1 MTAYLRNYTDLFD
14 RMFKD
19 VTNGLDLVSDAQI
32 YNSKFPPCDIYF
44 HEESKDLEFQFALA
58 GYPKDEIDLSFE
70 DDYLILSLGFQGS
83 KEETSK
89 EEPKKEAL
97 MRGIKRSRY
106 KAKYF
111 VPFAKYNVEEAKAEY
126 KDGILRVNIPAKEE
140 SKPKK
145 LLIE

>member
-1 MTAYLRNYTDLFD
+1 MTTFYKSYTDLFD

-19 VTNGLDLVSDAQI
+19 VTNGLDLVSSAQI

-70 DDYLILSLGFQGS
+70 DDAMLLSLGFQGS
-83 KEETSK
+83 KEKSSE

-97 MRGIKRSRY
+97 MRGIKRSQYR
-106 KAKYF
+106 AKYF

-126 KDGILRVNIPAKEE
+126 KDGILTVHIPAKEE

-145 LLIE
+145 LQIT

>member
-1 MTAYLRNYTDLFD
+1 MTTYFRNYTDLFD

-19 VTNGLDLVSDAQI
+19 VTTGLDLVSDAQI

-44 HEESKDLEFQFALA
+44 HEDSKDLEFQFALA
-58 GYPKDEIDLSFE
+58 GYSKDEIDISFE
-70 DDYLILSLGFQGS
+70 DDAMILSLGFTGE
-83 KEETSK
+83 KN
-89 EEPKKEAL
+89 EEPSEKKEAL
-97 MRGIKRSRY
+97 MRGIKRSRA
-106 KAKYF
+106 KVKYF

-126 KDGILRVNIPAKEE
+126 KEGILTVKVPAKEE